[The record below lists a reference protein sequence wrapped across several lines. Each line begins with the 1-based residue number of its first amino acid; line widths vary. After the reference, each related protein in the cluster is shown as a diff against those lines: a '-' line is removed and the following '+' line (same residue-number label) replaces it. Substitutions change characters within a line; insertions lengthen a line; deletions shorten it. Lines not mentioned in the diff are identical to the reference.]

1 MGPLISVIVPVYNVE
16 PYLRQCIESIQSQTY
31 RKLQIILVDDGST
44 DGSGDICDE
53 YAKHD
58 DRIVIIHQPNGG
70 LVRARKVGLEK
81 ATGEYI
87 GFVDGDDYVESQMYE
102 VLADEMV
109 KTGADFVH
117 TGYWQNQSCQISF
130 QREEIE
136 LSPHRASFLGKA
148 VFSEGAY
155 ISPSI
160 WSKLF
165 KAQLIQKCYAKVP
178 NQISYGEDVVS
189 LCACLLEAERIL
201 LLDQAFY
208 HYRVRTS
215 SLTHRDAV
223 ILVKDE
229 VSLYEALCDL
239 FHRYHLYESV
249 EVGLKRNLLWTLF
262 GIIKN
267 EMKDIY
273 PIQRYRYADIENIR
287 HKRLV
292 LYGAG
297 MVGQSYYTQI
307 SRYQSCQIVAWVDRH
322 PPRLHDVDIN
332 IDSPEVLL
340 KIEYDLI
347 LIALKS
353 KEDAIDVKQ
362 NLIAQGIERDKI
374 FWSVPE
380 KLF

>member
-1 MGPLISVIVPVYNVE
+1 MGPLITVIVPIYNVGA
-16 PYLRQCIESIQSQTY
+16 YLRQCIESIQSQNY
-31 RKLQIILVDDGST
+31 RNLQIILVNDGST
-44 DGSGDICDE
+44 DDSGKICDE
-53 YAKHD
+53 YARLD
-58 DRIVIIHQPNGG
+58 NRIVVIHQLNGG
-70 LVRARKVGLEK
+70 LVRARKAGLK
-81 ATGEYI
+81 RAAGEYI
-87 GFVDGDDYVESQMYE
+87 GFVDGDDYIEAKMYGAL
-102 VLADEMV
+102 VDEMM
-109 KTGADFVH
+109 KSDADFVH
-117 TGYWQNQSCQISF
+117 TGYWQNQSRQIPF

-136 LSPHRASFLGKA
+136 LSSHRASFLGKA
-148 VFSEGAY
+148 VFSESAY

-165 KAQLIQKCYAKVP
+165 KKHLIQKCYAKVP
-178 NQISYGEDVVS
+178 DQISHGEDVVS
-189 LCACLLEAERIL
+189 LCACILEAEQIL

-208 HYRVRTS
+208 HYRVRES
-215 SLTHRDAV
+215 SLTHRDAA
-223 ILVKDE
+223 ILVKAE

-239 FHRYHLYESV
+239 FRGYHLFESV
-249 EVGLKRNLLWTLF
+249 EADLKRNLLWTLF
-262 GIIKN
+262 CVITN